1 MTNGVIVALGDVGRN
16 VAAGMSGGILYLY
29 SEAGHRR
36 DEKTPPGWRD
46 KNGGLPAVIPSKDGC
61 LEAEFNGVL
70 LWICLFF
77 LLLGVNVQS
86 EMAPDRTFRC
96 SMFLMCLMDGW

>member
-36 DEKTPPGWRD
+36 DEKTPPGWHEQKWWAACCYPLKRW
-46 KNGGLPAVIPSKDGC
+46 
-61 LEAEFNGVL
+61 VL
-70 LWICLFF
+70 RSRI
-77 LLLGVNVQS
+77 
-86 EMAPDRTFRC
+86 
-96 SMFLMCLMDGW
+96 

>member
-1 MTNGVIVALGDVGRN
+1 MTNGVMVALGDVGRN

-36 DEKTPPGWRD
+36 DEKSHQVGMN

-61 LEAEFNGVL
+61 LGAEFNGML
-70 LWICLFF
+70 L
-77 LLLGVNVQS
+77 
-86 EMAPDRTFRC
+86 
-96 SMFLMCLMDGW
+96 

>member
-36 DEKTPPGWRD
+36 DEKRHHRLAWT
-46 KNGGLPAVIPSKDGC
+46 KMVSY
-61 LEAEFNGVL
+61 
-70 LWICLFF
+70 
-77 LLLGVNVQS
+77 LLLSPQKKG
-86 EMAPDRTFRC
+86 A
-96 SMFLMCLMDGW
+96 